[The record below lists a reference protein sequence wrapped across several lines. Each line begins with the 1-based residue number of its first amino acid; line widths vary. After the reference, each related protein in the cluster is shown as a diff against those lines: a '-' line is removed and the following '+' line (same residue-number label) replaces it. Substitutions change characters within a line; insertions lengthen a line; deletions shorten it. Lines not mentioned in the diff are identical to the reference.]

1 MCFARQANAY
11 SPKGSF
17 HHYMEREDLSLRDR
31 DRYRRQL
38 IIEGF
43 GESSQLKL
51 KQATVGVLGVGG
63 LGSPATMYLAAAGV
77 GRILLVDDQIPEMSN
92 LNRQILH
99 WLRDVSASRLKVES
113 ASWKIKEM
121 NEEVQVLE
129 RCERVTIESISSVL
143 GEADVILDCTDNFET
158 RYALNSFCVERRK
171 PFVHAGVEGMFGQI
185 TTIVPGETPC
195 LKCLFPKPPPKKGE
209 LPILGA
215 AAGVFGSM
223 QTAEAIKLIT
233 GVGEPLKGQMVLG
246 DLRTNVWERIEV
258 KRKESCPVCSH
269 LGPGK

>member
-1 MCFARQANAY
+1 MDQ
-11 SPKGSF
+11 S
-17 HHYMEREDLSLRDR
+17 DLSLRDK

-43 GESSQLKL
+43 GEEAQLKL
-51 KQATVGVLGVGG
+51 KKATVGILGVGG

-92 LNRQILH
+92 LNRQVLH

-113 ASWKIKEM
+113 AAWKIKEM

-129 RCERVTIESISSVL
+129 RCERVTKESISSVL
-143 GEADVILDCTDNFET
+143 SDADVILDCTDNFET
-158 RYALNSFCVERRK
+158 RYALNSFCVETRK
-171 PFVHAGVEGMFGQI
+171 PFVHAGVEGMHGQI

-195 LKCLFPKPPPKKGE
+195 LRCLFPKTPPKKIE

-215 AAGVFGSM
+215 VAGVFGAM
-223 QTAEAIKLIT
+223 QAAEAIKLIT
-233 GVGEPLKGQMVLG
+233 GVGEALKGQMVLG
-246 DLRTNVWERIEV
+246 DLRTNVWDRVEV
-258 KRKESCPVCSH
+258 QRDSSCPTCSG
-269 LGPGK
+269 LRSGK

>member
-1 MCFARQANAY
+1 
-11 SPKGSF
+11 
-17 HHYMEREDLSLRDR
+17 MEREDLSLRDR

-43 GESSQLKL
+43 GEGSQLKL

-195 LKCLFPKPPPKKGE
+195 LKCLFPNPPPKKGE

-233 GVGEPLKGQMVLG
+233 GVGEPLKGQMLLG